1 MQFSYGFLSTASAA
15 LTDMLAGLATEHK
28 LDKGQVLFETG
39 DPGDALFGVVE
50 GALEISVYSEDGR
63 KLSLDI
69 MRPGAVLGE
78 ITLFDPGPRTATAT
92 ALEPSCLRR
101 VRHSDVLAEIRKSPD
116 LAIDLIHLAGQRMR
130 YMNRQL
136 NEQVFLPVPL
146 RLARKILYLTQASS
160 DSAAGDPVRL
170 KLSQSELAEFVGATR
185 EAVSKTLSSWKKVGV
200 VEATRGGLNV
210 LDRDALELIAEP
222 ECF

>member
-1 MQFSYGFLSTASAA
+1 MSTAKGFLSTASAA
-15 LTDMLAGLATEHK
+15 LTDMLRGLATDHR
-28 LDKGQVLFETG
+28 LDKGQVLFDAG
-39 DPGDALFGVVE
+39 DPGDALFAVVD

-69 MRPGAVLGE
+69 MRPGAILGE

-92 ALEPSCLRR
+92 ALEPTLLRR
-101 VRHSDVLAEIRKSPD
+101 VRHSDVLIEIRKSPD

-136 NEQVFLPVPL
+136 NEQVFLPVSL
-146 RLARKILYLTQASS
+146 RLARKVLYLTQN
-160 DSAAGDPVRL
+160 AGTDPDKEVRL

-185 EAVSKTLSSWKKVGV
+185 EAVSKTLSIWKKEGV
-200 VEATRGGLNV
+200 VEATRGGIKV
-210 LDRDALELIAEP
+210 LDRTALELIAEP
-222 ECF
+222 EFI

>member
-1 MQFSYGFLSTASAA
+1 MRTAYGFLSTASAA
-15 LTDMLAGLATEHK
+15 LTDMLEGLATDHK
-28 LDKGQVLFETG
+28 LAKGQILFEAG
-39 DPGDALFGVVE
+39 DLGDALFAVEE

-63 KLSLDI
+63 KLTLDI
-69 MRPGAVLGE
+69 MRAGSILGE

-92 ALEPSCLRR
+92 ALEPSLLRR
-101 VRHSDVLAEIRKSPD
+101 VRHSDVLSEISKSPD

-146 RLARKILYLTQASS
+146 RLARKILYLTQNAGS
-160 DSAAGDPVRL
+160 DEIREVRL

-185 EAVSKTLSSWKKVGV
+185 EAVSKTLSSWKKDGV
-200 VEATRGGLNV
+200 IEATRGGLQV
-210 LDRDALELIAEP
+210 LDRPALELIAEP
-222 ECF
+222 EFI